1 MTLAKPIKKIS
12 VIIPTLNR
20 EQSLVALLDSLALA
34 QCPEGAAIEIIVV
47 DNGSIDGTAVIL
59 KERMSHQ
66 RRYPLRVFNESMPGK
81 SNALNLA
88 LANCDGDLL
97 VVFDDDVTVERR
109 CLVEL
114 TAAYQT
120 REFAAMQGRILPG
133 KDSDGRS
140 ADLSRLREYN
150 IPLIDYGSEIHEIRG
165 LTGTNMS
172 FKREVLE
179 TVGCFDARLGPGAAG
194 FSEDTEFSM
203 RIRRAGFKIGY
214 TPHAVVYHELNP
226 GRYGRAYN
234 RDVEYRKG
242 MSRSLYRRDSIAF
255 NVMPN
260 LFANCFRRCSI
271 DPWVSGK
278 RLIKPKGA
286 FLNVSVMSP
295 GSCVAS
301 PVQSDDGLTALSC
314 HEPIAHC
321 FRCDRDLQSRG
332 IFAGH
337 YRFCAQPVI
346 PRF

>member
-172 FKREVLE
+172 FKREV
-179 TVGCFDARLGPGAAG
+179 
-194 FSEDTEFSM
+194 
-203 RIRRAGFKIGY
+203 
-214 TPHAVVYHELNP
+214 
-226 GRYGRAYN
+226 
-234 RDVEYRKG
+234 
-242 MSRSLYRRDSIAF
+242 RRDGR
-255 NVMPN
+255 M
-260 LFANCFRRCSI
+260 LRRSTR
-271 DPWVSGK
+271 S
-278 RLIKPKGA
+278 R
-286 FLNVSVMSP
+286 
-295 GSCVAS
+295 
-301 PVQSDDGLTALSC
+301 
-314 HEPIAHC
+314 
-321 FRCDRDLQSRG
+321 SRG
-332 IFAGH
+332 I
-337 YRFCAQPVI
+337 
-346 PRF
+346 